1 MKTKILLGLSAC
13 LFFFACKEANT
24 DYDTAS
30 TEAVIAKDESINFE
44 SNSDSARTVIKTAEI
59 KLNVK
64 NIEQEIQSFQDKV
77 NALNGHVFHYEINN
91 NRSLEKEYQQSLD
104 SSYQIY
110 KVEPIGYM
118 KVKVPVSQTDDFV
131 QFVLSKNGVIE
142 QFSLDEQDVTEDL
155 QEKKEL
161 VNLDVNTTTKKQTIA
176 SNDYDKY
183 TKEEKIKRK
192 TDFKKLAYKTNFLWF
207 DIAMNGNTFIDKKI
221 IASSKNYR
229 TPFYVSALKAL
240 DNGWFIFSQLLVGFL
255 HLWPFLLL
263 TVLVLIVIK
272 KGKISFKK
280 G

>member
-1 MKTKILLGLSAC
+1 MKTKNLLGLTVC
-13 LFFFACKEANT
+13 LFFFACKQANT
-24 DYDTAS
+24 DYATT
-30 TEAVIAKDESINFE
+30 TEASSPATESINFE
-44 SNSDSARTVIKTAEI
+44 SNADSARTVIKTADI

-77 NALNGHVFHYEINN
+77 NTLNGHVFHYEINN
-91 NRSLEKEYQQSLD
+91 NRTLENEFQQSMD
-104 SSYQIY
+104 SAYQIY
-110 KVEPIGYM
+110 KVETVGYM

-131 QFVLSKNGVIE
+131 KYVLSKNGVIE
-142 QFSLDEQDVTEDL
+142 HFSLDEQDVTEDL

-161 VNLDVNTTTKKQTIA
+161 VNMDVNTTTKKQTIA
-176 SNDYDKY
+176 SNEYDKN
-183 TKEEKIKRK
+183 TKEEKIKLK

-207 DIAMNGNTFIDKKI
+207 DIAMNGNTFMDKEI
-221 IASSKNYR
+221 VASSKNYR

-240 DNGWFIFSQLLVGFL
+240 DNGWYLFSQLLVGLL
-255 HLWPFLLL
+255 HLWPFILL

>member
-1 MKTKILLGLSAC
+1 MNTKILIGLVVT
-13 LFFFACKEANT
+13 LFFFACKESNS
-24 DYDTAS
+24 DYSVSES
-30 TEAVIAKDESINFE
+30 TSAPATESINFE
-44 SNSDSARTVIKTAEI
+44 SNADSSRTVIKTADI

-110 KVEPIGYM
+110 KVEPIGYL
-118 KVKVPVSQTDDFV
+118 KVKVPVSQTDEFV
-131 QFVLSKNGVIE
+131 QYVLSKNGVIE
-142 QFSLDEQDVTEDL
+142 HFSLDEEDVTEDL

-161 VNLDVNTTTKKQTIA
+161 VNMDMKTSVKKQTIA
-176 SNDYDKY
+176 SNEYENN
-183 TKEEKIKRK
+183 TQEEKIKRK

-207 DIAMNGNTFIDKKI
+207 DIAMNGNTFMDKKI
-221 IASSKNYR
+221 VASSKNYR

-240 DNGWFIFSQLLVGFL
+240 DNGWYLFSQLLVGLL
-255 HLWPFLLL
+255 HLWPFILLSL
-263 TVLVLIVIK
+263 LILLVIR

-280 G
+280 E